1 MDMPTDTERREVAR
15 RLRELEVCELD
26 GEFIDCGEVEDT
38 LGLVSDDGA
47 WYEAQGVLHLAGL
60 IDPDIYPDNP
70 DKTRQGLSEPCDR
83 DALLALAEVL
93 STPELETDCGTCPLR
108 KWCEEARDSGNRI
121 TCFEC
126 KLWHTADVIREALGI
141 EP

>member
-1 MDMPTDTERREVAR
+1 MDYEHGDTFCFKAGGDGDNG
-15 RLRELEVCELD
+15 ELILSYLD
-26 GEFIDCGEVEDT
+26 EWFSGK
-38 LGLVSDDGA
+38 
-47 WYEAQGVLHLAGL
+47 
-60 IDPDIYPDNP
+60 PD
-70 DKTRQGLSEPCDR
+70 CDR

>member
-1 MDMPTDTERREVAR
+1 MRARGNLIEPSEPKVRCVAEVK
-15 RLRELEVCELD
+15 VD
-26 GEFIDCGEVEDT
+26 GERLEELVHDAAVELT
-38 LGLVSDDGA
+38 
-47 WYEAQGVLHLAGL
+47 GV
-60 IDPDIYPDNP
+60 
-70 DKTRQGLSEPCDR
+70 DR

>member
-1 MDMPTDTERREVAR
+1 MGRVTDDERCKAAENLRYLADYPGAPVQYAEQLRDELYGAVFSDGLAHDCSELFTRLADLIEPDTTTDTTKDAQ
-15 RLRELEVCELD
+15 
-26 GEFIDCGEVEDT
+26 DT
-38 LGLVSDDGA
+38 T
-47 WYEAQGVLHLAGL
+47 
-60 IDPDIYPDNP
+60 
-70 DKTRQGLSEPCDR
+70 KCDR